1 MAKTTSRRAV
11 KKVSKYKNIGIVY
24 RPKKAEALQV
34 AQEVTD
40 WLHERNYTVHAWG
53 PYVRLKGVKKIRT
66 KKDIAAIDMFVV
78 IGGDGTYL
86 KAVRLVNGFEIPVLG
101 INLGNLGFLTECR
114 ATDVYKTL
122 ERALA
127 GQLRTQSRTMIEVTI
142 KKKGKEPATFLALND
157 IVIERG
163 PISRL
168 ISLAIY
174 SEDHLVSELKADG
187 LIVCTPTGST
197 AYNLASSGPIVHP
210 EVHALVITPICPHS
224 LTNRPITLPD
234 DKAVTIKVNQSTQ
247 KAVFMVDGLKVA
259 DVRDADEVII
269 KKAPFPHI
277 RLVTPTSSY
286 FDVLR
291 TKLKFGQRD

>member
-1 MAKTTSRRAV
+1 MGKSTKRRL
-11 KKVSKYKNIGIVY
+11 SKSKAFKNIGIIY
-24 RPKKAEALQV
+24 RPKKVEALQI
-34 AQEVTD
+34 AQEVTN
-40 WLHERNYTVHAWG
+40 WLHEKGLNVFAWG
-53 PYVRLKGVKKIRT
+53 PYVRLKGIKKIRT
-66 KKDIAAIDMFVV
+66 RKDVQKIDLFVV

-86 KAVRLVNGFEIPVLG
+86 QAVRLVDGLEIPVLG
-101 INLGNLGFLTECR
+101 INLGSLGFLTECR
-114 ATDVYKTL
+114 ATDVYKNL
-122 ERALA
+122 ERALS
-127 GQLRTQSRTMIEVTI
+127 GQLKVQRRTMISVTI
-142 KKKGKEPATFLALND
+142 KKKGKEPASFLALND

-168 ISLAIY
+168 INLAIY
-174 SEDHLVSELKADG
+174 SDEHLVTELKADG

-210 EVHALVITPICPHS
+210 EVQALVITPICPHS

-234 DKAVTIKVNQSTQ
+234 DKIITIKVNQSTQ

-259 DVRDADEVII
+259 DVRDADEVTVQ
-269 KKAPFPHI
+269 KSKHPHL

-291 TKLKFGQRD
+291 TKLNFGQRD

>member
-1 MAKTTSRRAV
+1 MAKTTKRRSTKTPAF
-11 KKVSKYKNIGIVY
+11 KNIGIIY
-24 RPKKAEALQV
+24 RPKKAEALQI
-34 AQEVTD
+34 AQDVTD
-40 WLHERNYTVHAWG
+40 WLLERKYKVHSWG
-53 PYVRLKGVKKIRT
+53 PYARLHGTRKIKN
-66 KKDIAAIDMFVV
+66 KKDVASIDLFVV

-114 ATDVYKTL
+114 ATEVFQTL
-122 ERALA
+122 ERALT
-127 GQLRTQSRTMIEVTI
+127 GQLRTQTRTMIEVTI
-142 KKKGKEPATFLALND
+142 KKKGQKPASFLALND

-168 ISLAIY
+168 INLAIY
-174 SEDHLVSELKADG
+174 SEDHLVAELKADG

-210 EVHALVITPICPHS
+210 EVHAVVITPICPHS

-234 DKAVTIKVNQSTQ
+234 DKVITIKVNQSTQ

-259 DVRDADEVII
+259 DVRDADEVIV
-269 KKAPFPHI
+269 KRAPYPHF

-291 TKLKFGQRD
+291 TKLNFGQRN